1 MRSAAPRALALIAA
15 GALLFGAATGRAA
28 DDTRTIPTRPGV
40 TQAFL
45 LVKPSGPP
53 VASVILFAGGNGLL
67 ALGSGRLGL
76 AGNFLVRNRARFA
89 GLGLLVAVV
98 DAPSDHPTGL
108 DGFRTSAAH
117 AEDIRAVIAALKQE
131 APVPVW
137 LVGTSMGTVSA
148 ANGAARL
155 TTGAPDGLVLTSTVT
170 RVGRQRIETVG
181 DVRLDAVRVPTLIV
195 HHKND
200 ACRPHPTLT
209 RRLCSV
215 TSSRCPGASCW
226 RSTVGIRPSRPRARR
241 ARRTA
246 FSAWT
251 PRSSPPSPPGSRPR
265 PARNRNVVG
274 PVL

>member
-1 MRSAAPRALALIAA
+1 MVAA
-15 GALLFGAATGRAA
+15 GVLLFGAATGRAA

-45 LVKPSGPP
+45 LVRPDGVPT
-53 VASVILFAGGNGLL
+53 VSVVLFAGGNGLL
-67 ALGSGRLGL
+67 ALGSGKLGL

-89 GLGLLVAVV
+89 SQGLLVAVI
-98 DAPSDHPTGL
+98 DAPSDHPGGL

-137 LVGTSMGTVSA
+137 LIGTSMGTVSA

-155 TTGAPDGLVLTSTVT
+155 TAGGPDGVVLTSTVT

-181 DVRLDAVRVPTLIV
+181 DVQLDAIRVPTLVV

-200 ACRPHPTLT
+200 ACRSTPYAETPALLRDLKQAL
-209 RRLCSV
+209 RRELLAFDGGDPPQSAPCEARAAHGYLGLDAEVV
-215 TSSRCPGASCW
+215 TAIANWIKAASRS
-226 RSTVGIRPSRPRARR
+226 
-241 ARRTA
+241 
-246 FSAWT
+246 
-251 PRSSPPSPPGSRPR
+251 
-265 PARNRNVVG
+265 
-274 PVL
+274 